1 MENPSSQQV
10 ISVNYIS
17 ILFVPFISECF
28 LFFRYF
34 FHTHDANYFASAT
47 LPSGWT
53 HIVLNYIGSGT
64 GEGIRVFYNGQQV
77 ASDTTS
83 WGYIRHAPNGKIVIG
98 RVYTDHSVY
107 YSSVQI
113 DHLALFNRALN
124 STEISALYNVG

>member
-1 MENPSSQQV
+1 M
-10 ISVNYIS
+10 
-17 ILFVPFISECF
+17 
-28 LFFRYF
+28 
-34 FHTHDANYFASAT
+34 
-47 LPSGWT
+47 
-53 HIVLNYIGSGT
+53 LNYIGSGS

-107 YSSVQI
+107 YSSIQI

-124 STEISALYNVG
+124 STEISALYNVS

>member
-1 MENPSSQQV
+1 MPISLITIMSEYLDYV
-10 ISVNYIS
+10 ILSFS
-17 ILFVPFISECF
+17 
-28 LFFRYF
+28 RYF

-98 RVYTDHSVY
+98 RVYTDHNVY
-107 YSSVQI
+107 YSSVHI
-113 DHLALFNRALN
+113 DDLALFNRALN

>member
-1 MENPSSQQV
+1 MESPSSQQV
-10 ISVNYIS
+10 ISVNYMS
-17 ILFVPFISECF
+17 ILFVPFILECF

-34 FHTHDANYFASAT
+34 FHTHDANYFVSAA

-53 HIVLNYIGSGT
+53 HIVVNYIGSGS
-64 GEGIRVFYNGQQV
+64 GEGVRVFYNGQQV
-77 ASDTTS
+77 GSDTTS
-83 WGYIRHAPNGKIVIG
+83 WGYIRHAPNGRIVIG

-113 DHLALFNRALN
+113 DQLALFNQSLN